1 MRQLILVERSI
12 DGYLAGLTCQPLPPG
27 GRVVLRGWDALTPA
41 VAEGLRAARPELLV
55 ETPDDPAAPPPPL
68 ADAGPEPLSVLFGAT
83 GEILSPLMASFLD
96 RPAVTLVAPVTNHFH
111 RNKVLFLVSIP
122 KAGTHLLFELAQA
135 MGFAEGGE
143 CPPMPKAKEWPGKW
157 YYLEHSNSHTAAP
170 DFLIDTVRR
179 RPFGNRDHPFTRNPT
194 LFIYRNP
201 RDIVASEANYYHED
215 GKTAFFQYLAH
226 LSHEERLLRLI
237 DDPWLLGSIRDRIGK
252 FIAWTDFSNVIP
264 VSYEELVG
272 PAGGGDRAVQ
282 LDLLWSLQLK
292 LHVPGRPEDFAARI
306 YNENSPTF
314 RVGRIG
320 AGRRRFTEEAERKF
334 AGLPQDFMAALGYD
348 DPDPASVF
356 PTRAAEFRHRMP
368 LYSRS
373 RFFDQP
379 ILEKADVLGHNIVR
393 FRHHYVAVPVGS
405 GAFDLGTLD
414 EGALAA
420 LPQSQDLTE
429 LEHRLFLASGTRNP

>member
-1 MRQLILVERSI
+1 MRQLIFVERSVA
-12 DGYLAGLTCQPLPPG
+12 GYLAILAVQPLPPR
-27 GRVVLRGWDALTPA
+27 GRVVLRGWDALTPT
-41 VAEGLRAARPELLV
+41 VAEGLRTARPELLV
-55 ETPDDPAAPPPPL
+55 ETPDDPTAPPAATPPP
-68 ADAGPEPLSVLFGAT
+68 ADAEPLSVLFGET

-96 RPAVTLVAPVTNHFH
+96 RPAATLVAPVTNHFH

-122 KAGTHLLFELAQA
+122 KSGTHLLFELAQA

-226 LSHEERLLRLI
+226 LSYEERLLRLI

-272 PAGGGDRAVQ
+272 TAGGGDSAVQ

-292 LHVPGRPEDFAARI
+292 LHVPGRPETFAAQI

-334 AGLPQDFMAALGYD
+334 AGLPQDFMTALGYD
-348 DPDPASVF
+348 DPRAVF
-356 PTRAAEFRHRMP
+356 PTRMAEFRRRMP

-379 ILEKADVLGHNIVR
+379 ILERSDVLGHNIVR

-405 GAFDLGTLD
+405 GALDLGALSED
-414 EGALAA
+414 ALGAL
-420 LPQSQDLTE
+420 PKSQDLAE
-429 LEHRLFLASGTRNP
+429 LEHRLFLMSENRIP